1 MTDHL
6 TPERRSW
13 NMSRIR
19 GKNTKPELIVRSLL
33 HKAGFRF
40 TVNGPKN
47 RELPGRPDIVLPKHR
62 SVIFVH
68 GCYWHRHSGCKF
80 AYSPKSRVEFWE
92 SKFEQNVERDRR
104 IEEELATRGWRVVVV
119 WECQTRSEPLAQ
131 EILGFVAAQIKR

>member
-1 MTDHL
+1 
-6 TPERRSW
+6 
-13 NMSRIR
+13 MSRIR

-47 RELPGRPDIVLPKHR
+47 KELPGRPDIILPKHR
-62 SVIFVH
+62 AVIFVH

-80 AYSPKSRVEFWE
+80 AYSPKSRVKFWE

-104 IEEELATRGWRVVVV
+104 NEEELATRGWRVVVV
-119 WECQTRSEPLAQ
+119 WECQTRSEPLAR
-131 EILGFVAAQIKR
+131 EIPGFVAAQIKR